1 MLNFRTLENVSKGD
15 MKRIGREQTQIAKI
29 IYNQCNQNM
38 SNLNLILYF
47 IDFNN
52 VNICKFKCD
61 ILVTLART

>member
-1 MLNFRTLENVSKGD
+1 MLKRWDL
-15 MKRIGREQTQIAKI
+15 KRIGREQTQIAKI

-52 VNICKFKCD
+52 FNICMFKCD
-61 ILVTLART
+61 IFETLART